1 MKDGVLKIGDFGF
14 AKNSDLDSL
23 MSTIVG
29 SPAYMAPQI
38 LLKHKYTYK
47 CDIWSLGIMAYEMI
61 TGKLPFAFKA
71 NNFQS
76 LY

>member
-1 MKDGVLKIGDFGF
+1 
-14 AKNSDLDSL
+14 

-61 TGKLPFAFKA
+61 TGRLPFAFKA